1 MTFVLVCLGREDK
14 SREHVTNRKQESP
27 TFNKIQ
33 GKSFDLRLRVGLG
46 ESGSLAL
53 MSQQWP
59 EELRCGFV
67 EDKRRTRKGN
77 WCCLNKPDL

>member
-1 MTFVLVCLGREDK
+1 MSPME
-14 SREHVTNRKQESP
+14 NRKVQLLI
-27 TFNKIQ
+27 TQ

-46 ESGSLAL
+46 ESGRLAL

-59 EELRCGFV
+59 EERRCGFV